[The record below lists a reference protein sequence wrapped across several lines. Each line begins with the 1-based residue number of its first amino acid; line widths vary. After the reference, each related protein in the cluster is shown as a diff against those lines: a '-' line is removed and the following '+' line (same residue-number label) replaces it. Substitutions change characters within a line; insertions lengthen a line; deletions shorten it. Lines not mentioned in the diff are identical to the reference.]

1 MHPKE
6 QSCQTPV
13 RSQQIRETVRDIFKP
28 RILKPFF
35 IIHLFNILQIPCGV
49 FLIIFYAVDI
59 LSKTRNNETQ
69 VMDDY
74 STNIIVSG
82 VRVITI
88 LISTVLMLRAGRRTL
103 AMISGILSS
112 LSALC
117 LGILQLEAN
126 LTFALIIIYV
136 GGMSFGFFALPV
148 IMIGETQPSHFRGFA
163 CGYIYTMNDLLLGG
177 FLKIYPWMSTTLQI
191 HGLFLL
197 FGISCAVC
205 TIFLYL
211 FLPETQGLTLQQIE
225 DYFLQPNIMW
235 ITRHRYQNERKAN
248 EDVAVEMISSP

>member
-1 MHPKE
+1 
-6 QSCQTPV
+6 
-13 RSQQIRETVRDIFKP
+13 
-28 RILKPFF
+28 
-35 IIHLFNILQIPCGV
+35 
-49 FLIIFYAVDI
+49 
-59 LSKTRNNETQ
+59 
-69 VMDDY
+69 MDDY
-74 STNIIVSG
+74 SNNVIISV
-82 VRVITI
+82 VRLIAI

-103 AMISGILSS
+103 AMISGILST

-126 LTFALIIIYV
+126 LTFALVITYV
-136 GGMSFGFFALPV
+136 FGMSFGFFSLPS

-163 CGYIYTMNDLLLGG
+163 SGYIYTMNDLLLAV
-177 FLKIYPWMSTTLQI
+177 FLTMYPWMSTTLQI
-191 HGLFLL
+191 HWLFLL

-235 ITRHRYQNERKAN
+235 ITRHRYQNERKEN
-248 EDVAVEMISSP
+248 EYVDVEVISST